1 MLQGNPVLTHLSIYI
16 RPPFHRSQ
24 ALVPYPPLSS
34 IHPVTTNIHRVYR
47 WILTWQLG
55 QRLNTTTLHT
65 ALPRHD
71 LGWRKEGQ
79 GIETRS
85 PSSTQPKGY
94 ALSTLQTCYLFQIIY
109 IYIYTHIIN
118 LGVTSLYFCYKPPCV
133 RGHQLPLTP
142 VEKLT
147 SVWMKAQHANNK
159 CEKFTLKCKQGLK
172 GFSAITVPQRWQAG
186 GYLSNLFWERQAG
199 RESDKTV
206 VKVEKWMPQRA
217 LLLSL
222 LQLPLETE
230 PLTVSSTLPIFETR
244 MRQGR
249 K

>member
-1 MLQGNPVLTHLSIYI
+1 MAAGTETEHNHSTHSTSPPWLGLEEGGARNWDPESILYTAQRLCI
-16 RPPFHRSQ
+16 E
-24 ALVPYPPLSS
+24 Y
-34 IHPVTTNIHRVYR
+34 TTNLLPFPNYIH
-47 WILTWQLG
+47 
-55 QRLNTTTLHT
+55 
-65 ALPRHD
+65 
-71 LGWRKEGQ
+71 
-79 GIETRS
+79 
-85 PSSTQPKGY
+85 
-94 ALSTLQTCYLFQIIY
+94 

-133 RGHQLPLTP
+133 RRHQLPFTP

-230 PLTVSSTLPIFETR
+230 PLTVSSTLPIFKTR